1 MVGNDLK
8 IAIIGG
14 GIGGSAAALS
24 LLKAGFDVQVYE
36 RARELREVG
45 AGIVLTPN
53 AVRVLHHLG
62 FADMLAMLG
71 VAPDAIRQRRW
82 DDGRTLL
89 HTLVLPPPGKPPM
102 FYTSHRSDVLL
113 MLVGKIPPERLH
125 LDHKLTGFTDHGDR
139 VAMQFANS
147 ARAEADIMI
156 GADGIH
162 STVRELLFGAEHPR
176 FTGCVAY
183 RGLVPT
189 ERLSALGLP
198 REAQI
203 WMGPGK
209 HFVHYP
215 VSAGRLVNFVCLIDR
230 DAWIKESWTEPGDIR
245 DALAAYEGWHEQVRG
260 IISSV
265 TETFVWGLFDRAPLA
280 RWSVGRVTLLG
291 DACHPMLP
299 FLAQGAAQ
307 AIEDGATLAG
317 VLGQPGAD
325 MAAALRRY
333 EALRLPRTALIQV
346 TAAGNKTRNHMPD
359 GPEQRARDEAMA
371 AGAADWSIG
380 ASAWIYEHDAL
391 GAAASGSLG
400 LPAPAGQRA
409 DVTPPPAARSSPI
422 AAAPAAQPATSSAR
436 GSRRRRPRR

>member
-1 MVGNDLK
+1 MADNHLK

-24 LLKAGFDVQVYE
+24 LLKGGFDVEVYE
-36 RARELREVG
+36 QAPELREVG

-62 FADMLAMLG
+62 FADALVALG
-71 VAPDAIRQRRW
+71 VAPSGWRQRRW

-89 HTLVLPPPGKPPM
+89 HTPVVPPAGKPAM
-102 FYTSHRSDVLL
+102 FYTSHRSDVLM
-113 MLVGKIPPERLH
+113 MLAGRVPPERLH
-125 LDHKLTGFTDHGDR
+125 LGHRLTGFAERSGR
-139 VAMQFANS
+139 VEMQFADRAPAS
-147 ARAEADIMI
+147 ADLMI

-162 STVRELLFGAEHPR
+162 STVRALLFGVERPR

-183 RGLVPT
+183 RGLVPA
-189 ERLSALGLP
+189 ERLAHLNLP
-198 REAQI
+198 PESQI

-215 VSAGRLVNFVCLIDR
+215 VSAGRLLNFVCLIDR
-230 DAWIKESWTEPGDIR
+230 DAWTKESWTEPGNVA
-245 DALAAYEGWHEQVRG
+245 DALAAYQGWHSQVCA

-265 TETFVWGLFDRAPLA
+265 SETFVWGLFDRAPLA
-280 RWSVGRVTLLG
+280 RWSAGRVTLLG

-317 VLGQPGAD
+317 VLSKGDDIPD
-325 MAAALRRY
+325 LLRRY
-333 EALRLPRTALIQV
+333 EDLRLPRTARIQTV
-346 TAAGNKTRNHMPD
+346 AAGNKTRNHLPD
-359 GPEQRARDEAMA
+359 GPQQAARDAAMA

-380 ASAWIYEHDAL
+380 ASAWVYDHDAL
-391 GAAASGSLG
+391 TAAG
-400 LPAPAGQRA
+400 
-409 DVTPPPAARSSPI
+409 
-422 AAAPAAQPATSSAR
+422 
-436 GSRRRRPRR
+436 